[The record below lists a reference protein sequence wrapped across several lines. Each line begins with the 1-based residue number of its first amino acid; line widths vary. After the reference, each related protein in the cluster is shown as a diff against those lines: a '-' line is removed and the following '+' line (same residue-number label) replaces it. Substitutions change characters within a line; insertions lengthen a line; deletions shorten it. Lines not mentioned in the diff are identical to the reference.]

1 MAWRKRKARRLP
13 DFILRWYRK
22 ADVEWSQMLSRALA
36 LLLVLAMTATAAYR
50 AQCIVRC
57 VTPAA
62 PLCHHQKPAKQSPC
76 DARSQVVPIVIAIA
90 ESPLEYTALFA
101 PVLSVAG
108 TAERAAPASPHPD
121 PPPILR
127 I

>member
-1 MAWRKRKARRLP
+1 
-13 DFILRWYRK
+13 
-22 ADVEWSQMLSRALA
+22 MLSRALA
-36 LLLVLAMTATAAYR
+36 LLLALAMIAGAAYS
-50 AQCIVRC
+50 AQCVVRC

-62 PLCHHQKPAKQSPC
+62 PPCHHQKPTKESPC

-90 ESPLEYTALFA
+90 ESPLEYAAAVTPLALAVEAADPVA
-101 PVLSVAG
+101 P
-108 TAERAAPASPHPD
+108 PSPHPD